1 MSHYPDLIPLIS
13 RKFSSS
19 NQNHYPDLGGDAS
32 SAWNSLFVSQASF
45 RGKTSDGD
53 GRCRLFCQGTID
65 QTAIFVSFFVLY
77 NLKRNLKGSYVN
89 IFCQKSLS
97 YANHYQLPM
106 ASSGPEKL
114 QFLIQLFREK
124 LSEKVHA
131 TIPKGIMGGFEFT
144 VLRRNLKEWH

>member
-1 MSHYPDLIPLIS
+1 MEFLC
-13 RKFSSS
+13 
-19 NQNHYPDLGGDAS
+19 
-32 SAWNSLFVSQASF
+32 SF
-45 RGKTSDGD
+45 LRRHFAGKPVV

-65 QTAIFVSFFVLY
+65 QTAIFVSYFVLY

-114 QFLIQLFREK
+114 QFHIQLFREK
-124 LSEKVHA
+124 LSVKVHA

-144 VLRRNLKEWH
+144 VLRRNLKEWHERPWTSVCEH